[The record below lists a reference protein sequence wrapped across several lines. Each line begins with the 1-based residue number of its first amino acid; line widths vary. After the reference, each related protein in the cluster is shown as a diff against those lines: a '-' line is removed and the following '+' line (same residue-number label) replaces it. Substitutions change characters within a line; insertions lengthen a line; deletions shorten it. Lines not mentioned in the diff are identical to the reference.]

1 MSIGSSPFQG
11 GGSASI
17 ADATESTAGKIRIA
31 TTSESTT
38 GTNDVTAMTPAKV
51 KARIDA
57 ALVGGIDYKG
67 TFNAATGLT
76 NSGGN
81 LNNAEQGDLYVI
93 DTAGT
98 IYGADWEVGDH
109 LLINA
114 DMGGSISNSKIDK
127 VDNTDLVT
135 SVNGQTG
142 PVNIYADDSTLNI
155 AGAGLS
161 ISGSGATSTLNA
173 DSASESAAGIIEI
186 ATNAEATA
194 GSATDKALVPSN
206 LSSVGT
212 SQLNND
218 AGFITSVASASDSA
232 AGIIEIATN
241 AEATAGSAT
250 DKALVPSNLS
260 SVGTSQLNNDA
271 GFITS
276 VASASDS
283 AAGIIEIATNAEATA
298 GSATDKALVPSNLS
312 SVGTSQL
319 NNDAGFIT
327 SAGVSNQITTVVR
340 TGSSTSITAVVNALY
355 SVGTSSATITLPSS
369 SLSEGD
375 LVGVGAQGDDKTNT
389 VVSGSISNSN
399 NTDVASVTFTAS
411 RRGVVWFAYDSDS
424 SKWVQLNDP
433 TNVSSATEAG
443 IIEIATNAEATAGS
457 ATDKAL
463 VPSNLSSVGTSQL
476 NNDAGFITSVASASD
491 TTAGIIEIATN
502 AEATAGSATDK
513 ALVPS
518 NLSSVGTS
526 QLNNDAGFITS
537 VASASDSTAG
547 IIEIATNAE
556 ATTGSATNKALVP
569 SNLSSVGTSQLNNDA
584 GFITSVAS
592 ASDSAAGIIEIATNA
607 EATAGSA
614 TDKALVPSNL
624 SSVGTSQL
632 NNDAGFITSVASASD
647 TTAGIIEIATN
658 AEATAGSAT
667 DKALVPSNVAS
678 LSIANTQVTGLGTAS
693 TAAST
698 DFLSGTGADTLGGDL
713 NIGTSDIVSSS
724 NADIEL
730 APDGTGAVS
739 IKGNTTGGNNQGA
752 LKLNCEHNSHFV
764 QIKSPSHS
772 SLSSQGS
779 YTLTLPPDDGDANQ
793 VLKTDGS
800 GVLDW
805 VDQASGGGGW
815 TYSAITADPA
825 NAQAGYHYSC
835 TGTFTITLP
844 TSGVSAGEEIRVK
857 NMGSGTVTIDPQT
870 QNIDGA
876 TTDYVM
882 DVQYGA
888 ITLVSTGSHWEII

>member
-1 MSIGSSPFQG
+1 M
-11 GGSASI
+11 
-17 ADATESTAGKIRIA
+17 
-31 TTSESTT
+31 
-38 GTNDVTAMTPAKV
+38 
-51 KARIDA
+51 
-57 ALVGGIDYKG
+57 
-67 TFNAATGLT
+67 
-76 NSGGN
+76 
-81 LNNAEQGDLYVI
+81 
-93 DTAGT
+93 
-98 IYGADWEVGDH
+98 
-109 LLINA
+109 
-114 DMGGSISNSKIDK
+114 
-127 VDNTDLVT
+127 
-135 SVNGQTG
+135 
-142 PVNIYADDSTLNI
+142 
-155 AGAGLS
+155 
-161 ISGSGATSTLNA
+161 
-173 DSASESAAGIIEI
+173 
-186 ATNAEATA
+186 
-194 GSATDKALVPSN
+194 
-206 LSSVGT
+206 
-212 SQLNND
+212 
-218 AGFITSVASASDSA
+218 
-232 AGIIEIATN
+232 
-241 AEATAGSAT
+241 
-250 DKALVPSNLS
+250 
-260 SVGTSQLNNDA
+260 
-271 GFITS
+271 
-276 VASASDS
+276 
-283 AAGIIEIATNAEATA
+283 
-298 GSATDKALVPSNLS
+298 
-312 SVGTSQL
+312 
-319 NNDAGFIT
+319 
-327 SAGVSNQITTVVR
+327 
-340 TGSSTSITAVVNALY
+340 
-355 SVGTSSATITLPSS
+355 
-369 SLSEGD
+369 
-375 LVGVGAQGDDKTNT
+375 
-389 VVSGSISNSN
+389 
-399 NTDVASVTFTAS
+399 
-411 RRGVVWFAYDSDS
+411 
-424 SKWVQLNDP
+424 
-433 TNVSSATEAG
+433 
-443 IIEIATNAEATAGS
+443 
-457 ATDKAL
+457 
-463 VPSNLSSVGTSQL
+463 
-476 NNDAGFITSVASASD
+476 
-491 TTAGIIEIATN
+491 
-502 AEATAGSATDK
+502 
-513 ALVPS
+513 
-518 NLSSVGTS
+518 GTS